1 MRIQDS
7 DYKKMKNLPNLFE
20 KINYYK
26 IIFIPFIHY
35 YRYSKRAHANIV
47 VNHNC
52 NNLPL
57 CAAFN

>member
-57 CAAFN
+57 